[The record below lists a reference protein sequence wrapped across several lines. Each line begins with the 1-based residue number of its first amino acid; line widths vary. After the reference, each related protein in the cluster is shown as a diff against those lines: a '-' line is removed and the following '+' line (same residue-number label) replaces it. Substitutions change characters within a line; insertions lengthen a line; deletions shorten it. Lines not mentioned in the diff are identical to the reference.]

1 MKYRAVLLWCACAL
15 GVVASGCGSSSDP
28 ATPDGSQGPNV
39 QRTANNS
46 PGGASESTSSDAK
59 LPRVI
64 VHTNHG
70 DITIE
75 LDAEKAPLTVD
86 NFLDYVD
93 RGHYDGT
100 IFHQVVA
107 GYVILG
113 GGYTEDLQERPASAP
128 IRNEADN
135 GLKNTRGT
143 VAMARRPDAADSSTC
158 QFFINLR
165 DNPHLD
171 YSGRTPEEYG
181 YCVFGRVV
189 QGMDVVDRI
198 AKVQVEDRQVP
209 SAEAGQPPEV
219 FELVPVQT
227 VRIESVRRLR

>member
-1 MKYRAVLLWCACAL
+1 MKNRAVLLWCGCLL
-15 GVVASGCGSSSDP
+15 GVVALGCGSSGDP
-28 ATPDGSQGPNV
+28 TTPEGSNVPNV
-39 QRTANNS
+39 QRTAS
-46 PGGASESTSSDAK
+46 STRGSGAESAPLDAT

-113 GGYTEDLQERPASAP
+113 GGYTEDLQEKPAAAP

-158 QFFINLR
+158 QFFINLS

-171 YSGRTPEEYG
+171 YAGRTPEEYG

-198 AKVQVEDRQVP
+198 GKVPVEDRQVP
-209 SAEAGQPPEV
+209 AAQAGQPPEI
-219 FELVPVQT
+219 FELVPVQS
-227 VRIESVRRLR
+227 VRIESIRRLR